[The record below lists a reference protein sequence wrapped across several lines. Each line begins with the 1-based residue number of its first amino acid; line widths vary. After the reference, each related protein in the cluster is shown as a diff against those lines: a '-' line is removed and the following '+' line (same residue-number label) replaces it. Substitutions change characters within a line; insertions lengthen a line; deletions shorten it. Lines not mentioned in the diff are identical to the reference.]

1 MSSPDKILRVLS
13 PSNFVDSNN
22 LYRIQSVND
31 NSPDISA
38 KLSRNPNYSGLSYY
52 AASGRRYKDLTS
64 FLKKFRCS
72 NCHVYGMMA
81 AITNKNKDTSHLID
95 ALVCTNCNHVAPL
108 QLPIDRFNIGKT
120 STGVDKRPVISGK
133 NTKFRMP
140 ISESEKIGL
149 NKAMRKSYPNRN
161 IGNSKTKL
169 ITDESDI
176 KPSDTMM
183 KTIHKHLRRANLPAP
198 TNSTIMKVDDIDKQ
212 DYEFSQY
219 MRGMGIIRQV
229 STPPEKVRQGIFLY

>member
-1 MSSPDKILRVLS
+1 
-13 PSNFVDSNN
+13 
-22 LYRIQSVND
+22 
-31 NSPDISA
+31 
-38 KLSRNPNYSGLSYY
+38 
-52 AASGRRYKDLTS
+52 
-64 FLKKFRCS
+64 
-72 NCHVYGMMA
+72 MA
-81 AITNKNKDTSHLID
+81 AIPSKNKDTAHLID

-140 ISESEKIGL
+140 LSESEKMGL
-149 NKAMRKSYPNRN
+149 SKAMKRSQVNRN

-169 ITDESDI
+169 ITDETDVR
-176 KPSDTMM
+176 PGDTMM
-183 KTIHKHLRRANLPAP
+183 KTIHKHLRKANLPSP
-198 TNSTIMKVDDIDKQ
+198 THSTIMKMEEIDKS